1 MTNRA
6 RPRAKPDRY
15 SQRFWDALDRLEH
28 DVDDLSTRILTRTA
42 EPPKTSRSPKA
53 SSSTSK
59 TPDDAD
65 LFIERMTALSK
76 TVSILRDCLD
86 APASDMPGP
95 AKRRSLRRIVHPELE
110 GNADTALRA
119 RVGRAARRYGLS
131 FNEWVER
138 YGMVDRHPDR

>member
-1 MTNRA
+1 MATRTRA
-6 RPRAKPDRY
+6 QPDHY

-28 DVDDLSTRILTRTA
+28 EVDDLSTRILKRTA
-42 EPPKTSRSPKA
+42 EPSARASRQTSTTKTSKSQ
-53 SSSTSK
+53 
-59 TPDDAD
+59 DDSD
-65 LFIERMTALSK
+65 LFLERMAALAK

-86 APASDMPGP
+86 APASDMPDP

-131 FNEWVER
+131 FKDWVTR
-138 YGMVDRHPDR
+138 YGMVDKHPGPP